1 MRDAANGAF
10 GHGPFAASSFGALE
24 ELTRKNL
31 AAFTQALGLFS
42 PFVAGPAQV
51 QAPRETNAHSD
62 IDELRTQLSDM
73 KRRLDDL
80 TEKS

>member
-1 MRDAANGAF
+1 
-10 GHGPFAASSFGALE
+10 
-24 ELTRKNL
+24 LTRKNL

-42 PFVAGPAQV
+42 PFVAAPVTAP
-51 QAPRETNAHSD
+51 APREATANSD

-80 TEKS
+80 TDKS